1 MKEEKN
7 NIFRFKE
14 FEVNQTNCAMKIN
27 TDGVLIAALVQ
38 HKNPKLILDIG
49 TGTGVIA
56 LMLAQRFLNAS
67 VDAVEIDKMAAQTAG
82 LNFKNSKYNERVKVY
97 DTGLEVFN
105 IDKKYDLIV
114 SNPPFFVNDL
124 KNEEQRKGL
133 ARHASIEFFETLVS
147 KSAIYLSQI
156 GKAYFILPVKQ
167 ADLVIEIAKKYG
179 LNLCEKIN
187 LHSDK
192 NKETFRVIICISFEE
207 NNFVESD
214 FYIYK
219 GLKEH
224 TNEYKD
230 LLKPF
235 FLAF

>member
-1 MKEEKN
+1 MKEEKE

-14 FEVNQTNCAMKIN
+14 FEVNQANCAMKIN

-67 VDAVEIDKMAAQTAG
+67 VDAVEIDKLAAQTAG
-82 LNFKNSKYNERVKVY
+82 SNFKNSKYNGRLKVY
-97 DTGLEVFN
+97 DISLEFFSE
-105 IDKKYDLIV
+105 DKKYDLIV

-133 ARHASIEFFETLVS
+133 ARHASIEFFEMLVA
-147 KSAIYLSQI
+147 KSVLYLSTT
-156 GKAYFILPVKQ
+156 GKTYFILPVKQ
-167 ADLVIEIAKKYG
+167 AELVVELAKKYN
-179 LNLCEKIN
+179 LYLCEKIN

-192 NKETFRVIICISFEE
+192 NKETFRVIICLSFEK
-207 NNFVESD
+207 NILVESD

-224 TNEYKD
+224 TGEYKD

>member
-1 MKEEKN
+1 MKEKKE

-14 FEVNQTNCAMKIN
+14 FEVNQNNCAMKIN
-27 TDGVLIAALVQ
+27 TDGVLIGAMVR

-56 LMLAQRFLNAS
+56 LMLAQRFLKAK
-67 VDAVEIDKMAAQTAG
+67 VDAVEIDKMAAETAK
-82 LNFKNSKYNERVKVY
+82 LNFDNSKHKERLKVH
-97 DTGLEVFN
+97 DISLEFFSE
-105 IDKKYDLIV
+105 DKKYDLIV

-133 ARHASIEFFETLVS
+133 ARHASVEFFEMLVA
-147 KSAIYLSQI
+147 KSAFCLSER
-156 GKAYFILPVKQ
+156 GKIYFILPVRQ
-167 ADLVIEIAKKYG
+167 AELVVEIAKKYN

-192 NKETFRVIICISFEE
+192 NKETFRVIICLSFEE
-207 NNFVESD
+207 NNLVESD

-224 TNEYKD
+224 TDEYKE
-230 LLKPF
+230 LLKSF